1 MTFDLQPEEARL
13 LLNVA
18 LMATGQNR
26 FKSADAI
33 LSALERFRPADP
45 SLYSAKAV
53 LYISMGNL
61 VEAVEFIDTVA
72 LPRFPGN
79 PMLLVFRG
87 MAELRR
93 NRPADA
99 AIFLREAAAQ
109 TADFA
114 AAALARDLLADI

>member
-33 LSALERFRPADP
+33 LSALERFRPAAP

-79 PMLLVFRG
+79 PMLLVFKG

-93 NRPADA
+93 KRPADA
-99 AIFLREAAAQ
+99 AIYLREAASQ
-109 TADFA
+109 TADPT
-114 AAALARDLLADI
+114 AAALANDLLAT